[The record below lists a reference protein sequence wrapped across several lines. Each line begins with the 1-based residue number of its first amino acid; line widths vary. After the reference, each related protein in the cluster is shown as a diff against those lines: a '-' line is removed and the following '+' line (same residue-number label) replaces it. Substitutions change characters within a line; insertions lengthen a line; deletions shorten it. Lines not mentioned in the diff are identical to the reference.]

1 MRLHLL
7 RVLLAS
13 LILGL
18 LAFPSSSSAF
28 ATSYTLDDCVAA
40 INDPAITKATIAS
53 DMGYAGNVSGLA
65 TFIAGRI
72 YVASG
77 PGEIPGSAS
86 SDGNN
91 VDLFCGDSND
101 NTIQTMD
108 SNASTYDYFYGGAGN
123 DSVTVHMWKSKFFG
137 GPGND
142 YVAYLD
148 EASFFYGGPGTDSV
162 GTIGGGSTFDQGI
175 DIDPTPPVFNG
186 FALPGN
192 ATTATYRTSVS
203 LSATVSLAGVVTFFM
218 GGKRI
223 PGCIN
228 IPTSAVSPFIAQC
241 PWKPAVIG
249 TMALTA
255 TTKATSNGQTAS
267 TTSPLRI
274 AVSTRSNKR

>member
-1 MRLHLL
+1 MRRHVV
-7 RVLLAS
+7 RVLLTS
-13 LILGL
+13 FLFGL
-18 LAFPSSSSAF
+18 LVIPNSSIAF

-53 DMGYAGNVSGLA
+53 DMGYAGNISGLA

-86 SDGNN
+86 SDGNAT
-91 VDLFCGDSND
+91 DLFCGDSND
-101 NTIQTMD
+101 NTIPTMD
-108 SNASTYDYFYGGAGN
+108 SDSNHYDYFYGGAGN
-123 DSVTVHMWKSKFFG
+123 DSVTVHMWKSKFWG

-148 EASFFYGGPGTDSV
+148 EASFFYGGPGVDSV

-192 ATTATYRTSVS
+192 ATTAIYRTSVN
-203 LSATVSLAGVVTFFM
+203 LSATVSLAGVVTFFI

-223 PGCIN
+223 PGCTN
-228 IPTSAVSPFIAQC
+228 ILTSAISPYIAQC

-249 TMALTA
+249 FSVLTA
-255 TTKATSNGQTAS
+255 LTKATSNGQTA
-267 TTSPLRI
+267 TTSSPLRI
-274 AVSTRSNKR
+274 AVSTRTNKR